1 MTDWPPSRHAGPQA
15 SPGFAFWHRF
25 MDWQRGLNA
34 ALRPLALTQPQ
45 FALLAVCGWLTRDTA
60 ATTQAEVVALTG
72 MDRMHVS
79 QILSRLQA
87 DGLIA
92 RHASPQDH
100 RQKTLT
106 LTPLGAQ
113 RLASALPVVEAYD
126 TAFFA
131 HP

>member
-1 MTDWPPSRHAGPQA
+1 
-15 SPGFAFWHRF
+15 

-45 FALLAVCGWLTRDTA
+45 FALLAVCGWLTRDRG

-92 RHASPQDH
+92 RHTSTLDQ
-100 RQKTLT
+100 RQKTLS
-106 LTPLGAQ
+106 LTPAGAA
-113 RLASALPVVEAYD
+113 RLALALPVVEAYD

-131 HP
+131 RP